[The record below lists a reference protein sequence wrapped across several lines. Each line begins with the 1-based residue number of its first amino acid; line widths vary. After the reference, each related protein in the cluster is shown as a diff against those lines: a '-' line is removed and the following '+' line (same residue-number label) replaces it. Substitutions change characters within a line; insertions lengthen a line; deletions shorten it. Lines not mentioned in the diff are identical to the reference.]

1 MFNYPGEHLEKDQQY
16 YKFCLYGFL
25 KNLRFFDAFFILF
38 LVEKGISFTQI
49 GILYAAREIASN
61 MLEIPSGI
69 LADSFGRKTTL
80 AGSFLVYICSFS
92 LFYFF
97 SHFWIYLA
105 AFILFGIGEAFRSGT
120 HKGMIMDY
128 LKIRGFEKQF
138 ANYYGHTRS
147 WSQKGSAL
155 SALLAGVIVFSGG
168 DYQIIFLYSI
178 IPYVINFILIISYP
192 GTLNHS
198 IKTKTDKI
206 RSRIGV
212 SIRMLIV
219 NLKQKQLRRT
229 LYSSAAHSAYLR
241 AIKDYIQLVM
251 LNLALIIPLL
261 DRVDP
266 KQKSGLIIGVLYFLI
281 FLATSLASKYSSR
294 VAEKIPGNIILLSLV
309 LGFTAG
315 AISGISYHFSIWV
328 ISLLAFAG
336 IYLLENLRKPILTG
350 AVARQVPTEILSSV
364 LSTQSQLK
372 TVFTS
377 ILAVAFGVIADRS
390 GIGIS
395 LLAVSGILLLFTAIV
410 ELSARKPS

>member
-1 MFNYPGEHLEKDQQY
+1 MERIEKNRQY

-38 LVEKGISFTQI
+38 LMEKGISFTQI
-49 GILYAAREIASN
+49 GILYEAREIASN
-61 MLEIPSGI
+61 LLELPSGI

-80 AGSFLVYICSFS
+80 AVSFVLYICSFS

-97 SHFWIYLA
+97 DHFWIYLA

-128 LKIRGFEKQF
+128 LSMQGQEKHIV
-138 ANYYGHTRS
+138 NYYGHTRS
-147 WSQKGSAL
+147 WSQIGSAL
-155 SALLAGVIVFSGG
+155 SALLAGVIVFYGG

-178 IPYVINFILIISYP
+178 IPYGINFILIISYP
-192 GTLNHS
+192 AALNHS
-198 IKTKTDKI
+198 MKANTGRKRT
-206 RSRIGV
+206 RIGFSV
-212 SIRMLIV
+212 RMLIV

-229 LYSSAAHSAYLR
+229 LYSSAAHSAFLR

-251 LNLALIIPLL
+251 VNLALIIPLL
-261 DRVDP
+261 NRVDP
-266 KQKSGLIIGVLYFLI
+266 KQKSGIIIGVLYFLI
-281 FLATSLASKYSSR
+281 FLATSLASKFSSR
-294 VAEKIPGNIILLSLV
+294 TAEKSSGNIIFLTLV

-315 AISGISYHFSIWV
+315 AISGITYHLSIWLV
-328 ISLLAFAG
+328 SLLAFAG

-372 TVFTS
+372 TIFTS
-377 ILAVAFGVIADRS
+377 VLAVAFGVIADRS

-395 LLAVSGILLLFTAIV
+395 LLVVSGILLLFTAMV